1 MGSRVGRG
9 VKLELDSR
17 GSILA
22 INLETVPVETG
33 TGPVYL
39 QAAGGLARQL
49 GTGTQLAWDM
59 ASLQVLFKAK

>member
-9 VKLELDSR
+9 VQLELDSR

-22 INLETVPVETG
+22 TRLETG